1 MTLLWERRSAKA
13 FTLTLPSLL
22 VSVDDDNSSQR
33 FLSLTTSSNS
43 SSMDTLANL
52 EKLQVLGHGNDG
64 TVYKVC
70 DRNTNKIYALKVLRF
85 ATAAEDIDALQ
96 HRAMREADILRRVD
110 SRFVVMCHEVVENGY
125 ICSDG
130 IGNGIPCFCF
140 VIEYMEGGSL
150 HDLLRKHGRLSEDVI
165 SVIGRSV
172 LEGLR
177 YLHGM
182 GIVHRDIKPSNLLL
196 NSKGEVKIA
205 DFGLSK
211 VVAGT
216 DAPAE
221 EGNSS
226 IGTCAYMSPERI
238 DPNAWDGDCSYGYP
252 GDVWSLGVVVME
264 CCTGRY
270 PLISP
275 GEKPD
280 WLTLMYAICIDEK
293 MKMPETASSELQSF
307 IERCLVRDWR
317 DRGTVEELLR
327 HPFVTKVQN
336 NASQNLVNYRSCI

>member
-1 MTLLWERRSAKA
+1 
-13 FTLTLPSLL
+13 
-22 VSVDDDNSSQR
+22 
-33 FLSLTTSSNS
+33 
-43 SSMDTLANL
+43 MDTLANL
-52 EKLQVLGHGNDG
+52 EKLQVLGHGNEG

-70 DRNTNKIYALKVLRF
+70 HRNTSEIYALKVLRF
-85 ATAAEDIDALQ
+85 AEDDEDIDAFE
-96 HRAMREADILRRVD
+96 HRAMQEADILRRVD
-110 SRFVVMCHEVVENGY
+110 SRFVVMCHKVVENGC

-130 IGNGIPCFCF
+130 NGSPRFCF

-150 HDLLRKHGRLSEDVI
+150 LDLLRKHGKLSEDVI
-165 SVIGRSV
+165 SVIATSV

-196 NSKGEVKIA
+196 NRKGEVKIA
-205 DFGLSK
+205 DFGVSK
-211 VVAGT
+211 VVTGT
-216 DAPAE
+216 DTTPAKE
-221 EGNSS
+221 DNSYS
-226 IGTCAYMSPERI
+226 GTCAYMSPERI
-238 DPNAWDGDCSYGYP
+238 DPQTWDRDFSYGYP

-264 CCTGRY
+264 CSIGRF

-280 WLTLMYAICIDEK
+280 WLTLMYAICSDEK

-317 DRGTVEELLR
+317 NRGTVEELLR
-327 HPFVTKVQN
+327 HPFVTKVQSK
-336 NASQNLVNYRSCI
+336 AATQNLVNYISCT